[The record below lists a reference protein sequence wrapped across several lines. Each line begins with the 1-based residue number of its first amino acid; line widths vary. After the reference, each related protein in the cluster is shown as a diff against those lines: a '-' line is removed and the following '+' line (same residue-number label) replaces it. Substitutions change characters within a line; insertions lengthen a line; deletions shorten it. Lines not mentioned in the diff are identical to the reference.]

1 MFFNSTVFK
10 TETQYNTVMKYEVEV
25 IVEDLLPAIRSIAAT
40 KLSTDYG
47 YKQRE
52 IAEKLDLTQPAVS
65 QYLSNSRA
73 KQEIVDKI
81 EDDPQAQIILE
92 EIVDKAVNDEN
103 YSSEMY
109 QLISTVRD
117 KGLVKENFKDT
128 EKLL

>member
-1 MFFNSTVFK
+1 M
-10 TETQYNTVMKYEVEV
+10 

-73 KQEIVDKI
+73 KQEIVEKI
-81 EDDPQAQIILE
+81 EDDPQAQILLE
-92 EIVDKAVNDEN
+92 EIVDKAVSDEN

-117 KGLVKENFKDT
+117 KGLVKESFQDT